1 LIAKTFLLNQKI
13 MKMLEMAIARTNN
26 SLIQKN
32 YALSVILKVKTE
44 EISSIGRGEEEK
56 SSIDSLIGARRI
68 SEEISFIICQS
79 CFWCA
84 SYINTITAFT
94 ARRRGDAPP
103 TKCPVC
109 IEGNIESMSIN
120 KNEVYK
126 FDYDAKHGVVLE
138 FLK

>member
-1 LIAKTFLLNQKI
+1 
-13 MKMLEMAIARTNN
+13 MKMFEMAIARTNN

-44 EISSIGRGEEEK
+44 EISSIGRGEEK
-56 SSIDSLIGARRI
+56 SSRSSLIGIRKRI
-68 SEEISFIICQS
+68 SEEISFLICQS

-94 ARRRGDAPP
+94 AKRRGDAPP
-103 TKCPVC
+103 TKCPIC

>member
-1 LIAKTFLLNQKI
+1 MF
-13 MKMLEMAIARTNN
+13 EMAVARTNN

-32 YALSVILKVKTE
+32 YTLSVILKVKTE
-44 EISSIGRGEEEK
+44 EISSSGIEKEK
-56 SSIDSLIGARRI
+56 SSFDSFIGTRRI
-68 SEEISFIICQS
+68 SDQVSFLICQS

-84 SYINTITAFT
+84 SYISTVTAFI
-94 ARRRGDAPP
+94 AKRRGDAPP
-103 TKCPVC
+103 RKCPIC

>member
-1 LIAKTFLLNQKI
+1 MI
-13 MKMLEMAIARTNN
+13 MVSQWQQQQIIHYN
-26 SLIQKN
+26 SKN

-44 EISSIGRGEEEK
+44 EISSGSKEEEEK
-56 SSIDSLIGARRI
+56 SSIDSLIGARRRI

-103 TKCPVC
+103 TKCPIC

-126 FDYDAKHGVVLE
+126 FDYDTKHGVVLE
-138 FLK
+138 FLKLL

>member
-1 LIAKTFLLNQKI
+1 MF
-13 MKMLEMAIARTNN
+13 EMAVARTNN

-32 YALSVILKVKTE
+32 YTLSVILKVKTE
-44 EISSIGRGEEEK
+44 EISSSGIEKEK
-56 SSIDSLIGARRI
+56 SSFDSFIGTRRI
-68 SEEISFIICQS
+68 SDQVSFLICQS

-84 SYINTITAFT
+84 SYISTVTAFI
-94 ARRRGDAPP
+94 AKRRGDAPP
-103 TKCPVC
+103 TKCPIC

-126 FDYDAKHGVVLE
+126 FDYDTKRGVVLE

>member
-1 LIAKTFLLNQKI
+1 MKHFIIDRYKTNGLQVS
-13 MKMLEMAIARTNN
+13 EMPE

-44 EISSIGRGEEEK
+44 EISSSSKEEEEK

-103 TKCPVC
+103 TKCPIC

-126 FDYDAKHGVVLE
+126 FEYDAKHGVVLE

>member
-1 LIAKTFLLNQKI
+1 MAKST
-13 MKMLEMAIARTNN
+13 TNN

-44 EISSIGRGEEEK
+44 EISSSGRREGEEEEKK
-56 SSIDSLIGARRI
+56 SSIDNLIGRRI
-68 SEEISFIICQS
+68 SEEISFLICQS

-84 SYINTITAFT
+84 SYIGTMTAFT
-94 ARRRGDAPP
+94 ARRRRGPSPP
-103 TKCPVC
+103 SNCPIC
-109 IEGNIESMSIN
+109 IEGNIELTSIN

-126 FDYDAKHGVVLE
+126 FDYDTKRGVVLE

>member
-1 LIAKTFLLNQKI
+1 
-13 MKMLEMAIARTNN
+13 MAIARTNN
-26 SLIQKN
+26 SLIHKN

-94 ARRRGDAPP
+94 VRRIDAPP
-103 TKCPVC
+103 TKCPIC

-126 FDYDAKHGVVLE
+126 FNYDAKHGVVLE

>member
-1 LIAKTFLLNQKI
+1 MF
-13 MKMLEMAIARTNN
+13 EMVIARTNN

-44 EISSIGRGEEEK
+44 EISSIGRGEEK
-56 SSIDSLIGARRI
+56 SSRSSLIGIRKRI
-68 SEEISFIICQS
+68 SEEISFLICQS

-84 SYINTITAFT
+84 SYISTTAFT
-94 ARRRGDAPP
+94 ARRRRDAPP
-103 TKCPVC
+103 TKCPIC

-126 FDYDAKHGVVLE
+126 FDYDTKRGVVLE
-138 FLK
+138 FLKLL

>member
-1 LIAKTFLLNQKI
+1 MF
-13 MKMLEMAIARTNN
+13 EMVIARTNN

-44 EISSIGRGEEEK
+44 DISRSSKEEKEK
-56 SSIDSLIGARRI
+56 SSFDSFIGARRI

-94 ARRRGDAPP
+94 AKRRGDAPP
-103 TKCPVC
+103 TKCPIC

>member
-1 LIAKTFLLNQKI
+1 
-13 MKMLEMAIARTNN
+13 MAIARTNN

-94 ARRRGDAPP
+94 AKRGDAPP
-103 TKCPVC
+103 TKCPIC

-126 FDYDAKHGVVLE
+126 FEYDARHGVVLE

>member
-1 LIAKTFLLNQKI
+1 
-13 MKMLEMAIARTNN
+13 MAIARANN

-44 EISSIGRGEEEK
+44 EISSSSKEEEEK

-94 ARRRGDAPP
+94 AKRRGDAPP
-103 TKCPVC
+103 TKCPSWTLGS
-109 IEGNIESMSIN
+109 IELMSIN
-120 KNEVYK
+120 TNEVYK
-126 FDYDAKHGVVLE
+126 IKYDATHGVVLE

>member
-1 LIAKTFLLNQKI
+1 MI
-13 MKMLEMAIARTNN
+13 MFEMAIARTNN

-44 EISSIGRGEEEK
+44 EISSSAREEGEEK
-56 SSIDSLIGARRI
+56 SSFNNFIGIRRI
-68 SEEISFIICQS
+68 SDQIFFLICQS

-84 SYINTITAFT
+84 SYISTVTAFT
-94 ARRRGDAPP
+94 AKRRGDAPP
-103 TKCPVC
+103 TKCPIC

-126 FDYDAKHGVVLE
+126 FDYDTKRGVVLE

>member
-1 LIAKTFLLNQKI
+1 
-13 MKMLEMAIARTNN
+13 MAIVRTNN

-32 YALSVILKVKTE
+32 YALSIILKVKAE
-44 EISSIGRGEEEK
+44 EISSSGIEEEEI
-56 SSIDSLIGARRI
+56 SIDSLIGTRI
-68 SEEISFIICQS
+68 SEEISFLICQS

-84 SYINTITAFT
+84 SYFNTIAAFT
-94 ARRRGDAPP
+94 ARRRRRGDAPP
-103 TKCPVC
+103 IKCPIC

-126 FDYDAKHGVVLE
+126 FDYDVKHGVVLE

>member
-1 LIAKTFLLNQKI
+1 MF
-13 MKMLEMAIARTNN
+13 EMAIARTINN

-44 EISSIGRGEEEK
+44 EISSSSGREEEEK
-56 SSIDSLIGARRI
+56 SSFDSFIGTRRI
-68 SEEISFIICQS
+68 SDQISFLICQS

-84 SYINTITAFT
+84 SYISTVTAFT
-94 ARRRGDAPP
+94 ARREYSPP
-103 TKCPVC
+103 TKCPIC

-126 FDYDAKHGVVLE
+126 FDYDTKRGVVLE

>member
-1 LIAKTFLLNQKI
+1 MI
-13 MKMLEMAIARTNN
+13 MVSQWQQQQQQQQIIHYN
-26 SLIQKN
+26 SKN

-44 EISSIGRGEEEK
+44 EISSSSKEEEEK

-103 TKCPVC
+103 TKCPIC

-126 FDYDAKHGVVLE
+126 FEYDAKHGVVLE